1 MLQVREES
9 EPEKP
14 AESNEDCPKAPG
26 YQFKVNGR
34 EEGPNTNSSLE
45 ENILFEANSFSHFF
59 LSSLSMLK
67 LLTKSVGLRS
77 LCFKA
82 ARPVVQ
88 KKLNIA
94 T

>member
-45 ENILFEANSFSHFF
+45 ENILFETEHW
-59 LSSLSMLK
+59 
-67 LLTKSVGLRS
+67 
-77 LCFKA
+77 
-82 ARPVVQ
+82 
-88 KKLNIA
+88 
-94 T
+94 

>member
-1 MLQVREES
+1 MIDQSQNWTLPLVVGVFQVGQES

-45 ENILFEANSFSHFF
+45 ENILFETEHW
-59 LSSLSMLK
+59 
-67 LLTKSVGLRS
+67 
-77 LCFKA
+77 
-82 ARPVVQ
+82 
-88 KKLNIA
+88 
-94 T
+94 